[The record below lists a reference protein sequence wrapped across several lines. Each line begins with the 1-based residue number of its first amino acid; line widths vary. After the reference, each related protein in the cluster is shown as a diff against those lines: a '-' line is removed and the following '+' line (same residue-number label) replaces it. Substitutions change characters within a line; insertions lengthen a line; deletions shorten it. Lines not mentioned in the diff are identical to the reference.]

1 MDIPTDPA
9 FYAVAF
15 TTIFVISFFKGGFG
29 GGFAT
34 LGIPFLAFVMSPLD
48 AAIMMAPLVAFMDV
62 FTLNSFRRATWSLP
76 DLKFLIPGLLVGLAI
91 GFFAFVYV
99 DPHLIEL
106 VIAAITLI
114 FTIRWFLGGGKSNVT
129 PIAASLRNAMP
140 WGAMA
145 GFTTFVAHSGG
156 PPLNIYMLRR
166 GLDKTVY
173 AGTSAV
179 FFAVGNV
186 LKLPP
191 YLYIAGS
198 TPHLLWMALILSPSV
213 PLGVW
218 LGRKFHDRLD
228 GPQLYRICY
237 VLLFLAGLKLA
248 YDGVRGFFF

>member
-15 TTIFVISFFKGGFG
+15 TTIFLISFLKGGFG

-76 DLKFLIPGLLVGLAI
+76 DLKVLLPALLIGLGI
-91 GFFAFVYV
+91 GFVAFIYV
-99 DPHLIEL
+99 DQHVIEL
-106 VIAAITLI
+106 AIAAITLI
-114 FTIRWFLGGGKSNVT
+114 FTLRWFIGGGKSHGSPLT
-129 PIAASLRNAMP
+129 ATWPNALP

-156 PPLNIYMLRR
+156 PPLQIYLLRR
-166 GLDKTVY
+166 GLDKTIY

-179 FFAVGNV
+179 FFAAGNL

-198 TPHLLWMALILSPSV
+198 TPHLMWTALILSPSV

-228 GPQLYRICY
+228 GPQLFKLCY
-237 VLLFLAGLKLA
+237 VLLFIAGLKLA
-248 YDGVRGFFF
+248 YDGIVGVFG

>member
-76 DLKFLIPGLLVGLAI
+76 DLRFLIPGLLVGLAI

-114 FTIRWFLGGGKSNVT
+114 FTIRWFLGGRK
-129 PIAASLRNAMP
+129 IE
-140 WGAMA
+140 
-145 GFTTFVAHSGG
+145 
-156 PPLNIYMLRR
+156 RR
-166 GLDKTVY
+166 TDRRILAQCD
-173 AGTSAV
+173 
-179 FFAVGNV
+179 AVGRHGRV
-186 LKLPP
+186 HDLRG
-191 YLYIAGS
+191 A
-198 TPHLLWMALILSPSV
+198 
-213 PLGVW
+213 
-218 LGRKFHDRLD
+218 LGRAAIEHLHAAPR
-228 GPQLYRICY
+228 PR
-237 VLLFLAGLKLA
+237 
-248 YDGVRGFFF
+248 

>member
-15 TTIFVISFFKGGFG
+15 TTIFLISFLKGGFG

-62 FTLNSFRRATWSLP
+62 FTLNSFRRATWSMADLSVLLP
-76 DLKFLIPGLLVGLAI
+76 ALLFGLAI
-91 GFFAFVYV
+91 GFVAFVYV
-99 DPHLIEL
+99 DQHLIEL
-106 VIAAITLI
+106 LIAAITLI
-114 FTIRWFLGGGKSNVT
+114 FTIRWFAGGGKSHGSPLT
-129 PIAASLRNAMP
+129 AKWPNALP

-156 PPLNIYMLRR
+156 PPLQIYLLRR

-179 FFAVGNV
+179 FFAAGNL

-198 TPHLLWMALILSPSV
+198 TPHLMWTALILSPSV

-228 GPQLYRICY
+228 GPQLFKLCY

-248 YDGVRGFFF
+248 FDGVRGYFF

>member
-1 MDIPTDPA
+1 MDISTDPA

-15 TTIFVISFFKGGFG
+15 ATIFIISFFKGGFG

-34 LGIPFLAFVMSPLD
+34 LGIPFLAFVMPPLD

-76 DLKFLIPGLLVGLAI
+76 DLKVLLPALLIGLGVG
-91 GFFAFVYV
+91 FVAFVYV
-99 DPHLIEL
+99 DQHLIEL
-106 VIAAITLI
+106 AIAAITLI
-114 FTIRWFLGGGKSNVT
+114 FTIRWFIGGGKSHGT
-129 PIAASLRNAMP
+129 PLTATWANALP

-156 PPLNIYMLRR
+156 PPLQIYLLRR
-166 GLDKTVY
+166 GLDKTIY

-186 LKLPP
+186 MKLPP

-198 TPHLLWMALILSPSV
+198 TPHLLWMALIVSPSV

-228 GPQLYRICY
+228 GPQLFKLCY

-248 YDGVRGFFF
+248 YDGIRGVFF

>member
-15 TTIFVISFFKGGFG
+15 TTIFLISFLKGGFG

-76 DLKFLIPGLLVGLAI
+76 DLKVLLPALLIGLGI
-91 GFFAFVYV
+91 GFVAFVYV
-99 DPHLIEL
+99 DQHLIEL
-106 VIAAITLI
+106 IIAAITLI
-114 FTIRWFLGGGKSNVT
+114 FTLRWFIGGGKSHGSPLT
-129 PIAASLRNAMP
+129 AAWPNALP

-156 PPLNIYMLRR
+156 PPLQIYLLRR
-166 GLDKTVY
+166 GLDKTIY

-179 FFAVGNV
+179 FFAAGN
-186 LKLPP
+186 LMKLPP

-198 TPHLLWMALILSPSV
+198 TPHLMWTALILSPSV

-228 GPQLYRICY
+228 GPQLFKLCY

-248 YDGVRGFFF
+248 YDGIRGVFF

>member
-1 MDIPTDPA
+1 MDIPTDPT

-34 LGIPFLAFVMSPLD
+34 LGIPFLAFVMPPLE

-62 FTLNSFRRATWSLP
+62 FTLNSFRRATWSIP
-76 DLKFLIPGLLVGLAI
+76 DLKLLAPALLVGLGI
-91 GFFAFVYV
+91 GFLAFVYV
-99 DPHLIEL
+99 DQHAIE
-106 VIAAITLI
+106 IAIATITLV
-114 FTIRWFLGGGKSNVT
+114 FTIRWFAGGGKSHGAPLT
-129 PIAASLRNAMP
+129 ATWLNAMP

-156 PPLNIYMLRR
+156 PPLQIYLLRR

-179 FFAVGNV
+179 FFAMGNV

-191 YLYIAGS
+191 YLYIASS
-198 TPHLLWMALILSPSV
+198 TPNLLWMALILAPSV

-218 LGRKFHDRLD
+218 LGRKLHDRLD

-237 VLLFLAGLKLA
+237 VLLFIAGLKLA
-248 YDGVRGFFF
+248 YDGVSGYFF

>member
-15 TTIFVISFFKGGFG
+15 ATIFLISFLKGGFG

-76 DLKFLIPGLLVGLAI
+76 DLKVLLPALLIGLGI
-91 GFFAFVYV
+91 GFVAFVYV
-99 DPHLIEL
+99 DQHLIEL
-106 VIAAITLI
+106 IIAAITLI
-114 FTIRWFLGGGKSNVT
+114 FTLRWFIGGGKSHGSPLT
-129 PIAASLRNAMP
+129 ATWGAALP

-156 PPLNIYMLRR
+156 PPLQIYLLRR
-166 GLDKTVY
+166 GLDKTIY

-179 FFAVGNV
+179 FFAAGN
-186 LKLPP
+186 LMKLPP

-198 TPHLLWMALILSPSV
+198 TPHLMWTALILSPSV

-228 GPQLYRICY
+228 GPQLFKLCY

-248 YDGVRGFFF
+248 YDGIRGVFF

>member
-15 TTIFVISFFKGGFG
+15 TTIFLISFLKGGFG

-76 DLKFLIPGLLVGLAI
+76 DLKVLLPALLIGLAI
-91 GFFAFVYV
+91 GFVAFVYV
-99 DPHLIEL
+99 DQHLIEL
-106 VIAAITLI
+106 AIAAITLI
-114 FTIRWFLGGGKSNVT
+114 FTLRWFAGGGKSHGT
-129 PIAASLRNAMP
+129 PLTATWPNALP

-156 PPLNIYMLRR
+156 PPLQIYLLRR
-166 GLDKTVY
+166 GLDKTIY

-179 FFAVGNV
+179 FFAAGN
-186 LKLPP
+186 LMKLPP

-198 TPHLLWMALILSPSV
+198 TPHLMWTALILSPSV

-228 GPQLYRICY
+228 GPQLFKLCY

-248 YDGVRGFFF
+248 YDGIRGVFF